1 MPALQCQYLV
11 PVNVCVA
18 ASVAQLDEAR
28 KKVEE
33 EKAAAEEARTVQQLL
48 DNAKVSCLTG
58 RFLDLFQVGPAPP
71 KENVLGD
78 NCSGFSTGWLS
89 SYCPAMV
96 LKH

>member
-18 ASVAQLDEAR
+18 GSVAQLDEAR

-71 KENVLGD
+71 KENVLVIIAVSFLQEG
-78 NCSGFSTGWLS
+78 
-89 SYCPAMV
+89 CPFIAQQQC
-96 LKH
+96 